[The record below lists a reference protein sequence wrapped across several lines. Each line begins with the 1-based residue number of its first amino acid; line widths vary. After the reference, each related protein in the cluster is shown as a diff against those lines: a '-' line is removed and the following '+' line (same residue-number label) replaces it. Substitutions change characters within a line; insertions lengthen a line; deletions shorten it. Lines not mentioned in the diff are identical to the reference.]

1 MVRIMAGAVVAAG
14 QGKISASDIISA
26 FESGVRPENILT
38 LPPKGLT
45 LERVEYDKTEEKQ
58 N

>member
-1 MVRIMAGAVVAAG
+1 MAGAVVAAG

-26 FESGVRPENILT
+26 FESGVRPENIVT

-45 LERVEYDKTEEKQ
+45 LERVEYGKTEEKQ